1 VTVLV
6 TVERFTDAPTPADE
20 TIQAWIMAALATAG
34 ATGNEPPEVCIR
46 ITDIDEATRFN
57 ETYRSKPQA
66 TNVLSFPAELP
77 PGTPSGLLGDLVICA
92 PVVRSEAKQQ
102 HKCEEAH
109 WAHMIIH
116 GVLHLLGHDHQIPA
130 DAEIM
135 EALEVQLLERF
146 CFPNPYELTEP
157 LEGAQP

>member
-6 TVERFTDAPTPADE
+6 TVERSTHAPTPADE
-20 TIQAWIMAALATAG
+20 TIQAWITAALATAST
-34 ATGNEPPEVCIR
+34 AGNEPPEICIR
-46 ITDIDEATRFN
+46 ITDIEEATRFN
-57 ETYRSKPQA
+57 EKYRSKPRA

-102 HKCEEAH
+102 HKREEAH

-116 GVLHLLGHDHQIPA
+116 GVLHLLGHDHKMPA

>member
-1 VTVLV
+1 
-6 TVERFTDAPTPADE
+6 
-20 TIQAWIMAALATAG
+20 
-34 ATGNEPPEVCIR
+34 
-46 ITDIDEATRFN
+46 
-57 ETYRSKPQA
+57 
-66 TNVLSFPAELP
+66 
-77 PGTPSGLLGDLVICA
+77 
-92 PVVRSEAKQQ
+92 
-102 HKCEEAH
+102 
-109 WAHMIIH
+109 MIIH

>member
-1 VTVLV
+1 
-6 TVERFTDAPTPADE
+6 
-20 TIQAWIMAALATAG
+20 
-34 ATGNEPPEVCIR
+34 
-46 ITDIDEATRFN
+46 
-57 ETYRSKPQA
+57 
-66 TNVLSFPAELP
+66 
-77 PGTPSGLLGDLVICA
+77 
-92 PVVRSEAKQQ
+92 VVQSEARQQ
-102 HKCEEAH
+102 RKREEAH

-116 GVLHLLGHDHQIPA
+116 GVLHLLGHDHQMLA

>member
-1 VTVLV
+1 MTVLV
-6 TVERFTDAPTPADE
+6 TVERTTHAPTPADE
-20 TIQAWIMAALATAG
+20 TIQAWITAALATAIT
-34 ATGNEPPEVCIR
+34 AGNEPPEICIR
-46 ITDIDEATRFN
+46 ITDIEEAIRFN

-92 PVVRSEAKQQ
+92 PVVQSEARQQ
-102 HKCEEAH
+102 RKREEAH

-116 GVLHLLGHDHQIPA
+116 GVLHLLGHDHQMPA